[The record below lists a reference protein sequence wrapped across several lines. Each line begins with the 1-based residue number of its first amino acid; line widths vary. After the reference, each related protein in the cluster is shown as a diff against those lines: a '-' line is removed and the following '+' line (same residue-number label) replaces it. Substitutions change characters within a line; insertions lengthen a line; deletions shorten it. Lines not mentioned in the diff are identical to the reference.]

1 MRQKEE
7 LWKQVSMGW
16 QKTVKYTYAGGKV
29 ERYIFAAVE
38 NKGDWP
44 TVLLEIWTEMNGV
57 KSLKRV
63 K

>member
-1 MRQKEE
+1 
-7 LWKQVSMGW
+7 MGW
-16 QKTVKYTYAGGKV
+16 QKTVKYTYEGGKV

-57 KSLKRV
+57 RAIKRV
-63 K
+63 N